1 MHSIRRVVARA
12 AFVPHYLLDLV
23 RGAYDRTYLKLR
35 LKHCGDRLQ
44 TQRPFVIIGPRQIEI
59 GDDVSFAAFLHI
71 WGFGGVTIGNRVTI
85 ASHVAITSSTHD
97 PRAEVMHN
105 SSINKMVI
113 IEDDVW
119 IGTHSVILPGIHIGH
134 GSVIAAGAV
143 VTKDVPPLSVVG
155 GVPARILRMRQT
167 PSEPAM
173 TSILWTDPGKAGAK
187 NP

>member
-1 MHSIRRVVARA
+1 M
-12 AFVPHYLLDLV
+12 
-23 RGAYDRTYLKLR
+23 
-35 LKHCGDRLQ
+35 
-44 TQRPFVIIGPRQIEI
+44 
-59 GDDVSFAAFLHI
+59 
-71 WGFGGVTIGNRVTI
+71 I

-155 GVPARILRMRQT
+155 GVQARILRMRQT

-173 TSILWTDPGKAGAK
+173 TSIL
-187 NP
+187 